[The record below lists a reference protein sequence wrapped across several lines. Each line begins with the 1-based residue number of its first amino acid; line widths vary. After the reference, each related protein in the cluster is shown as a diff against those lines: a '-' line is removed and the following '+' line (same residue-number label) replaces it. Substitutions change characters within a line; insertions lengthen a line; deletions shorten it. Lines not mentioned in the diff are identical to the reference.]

1 MKRCLLLGSLLAIVL
16 FAIPVTIWSRVSVT
30 HNANSLGIP
39 RNVLITANNWMVEN
53 TFPHINITARY
64 TALAKGVW
72 EIRWTWRIASGALY
86 GATLIIKNTQI
97 LNVPVIEEVDTW
109 PS

>member
-1 MKRCLLLGSLLAIVL
+1 MKKYLLLGSLLAIIL
-16 FAIPVTIWSRVSVT
+16 FVIPVTNWSQVAVT

-39 RNVLITANNWMVEN
+39 RNVLITANDWMAEN

-64 TALAKGVW
+64 TALGKGVW
-72 EIRWTWRIASGALY
+72 EIRWTWRIASGAVY

-97 LNVPVIEEVDTW
+97 LNVPIIEETTW
-109 PS
+109 PV